1 MHLQLQQ
8 GSNNST
14 IAAIK
19 EEYLKDFINF
29 IPSKPYTLGVELEL
43 QLLDQEHYNLTSSAP
58 SILAELPVDFKDR
71 IKPEFIQSMVEV
83 ASGICNNLEDLET
96 DLKRSINTLENLVRR
111 NGCLLFASSL
121 HPFAPY
127 REQIVSPGER
137 YAALMEE
144 LQLSGRRLITQGFH
158 IHIGLP
164 DGPTAIKVCNSIR
177 QYLPLLLALT
187 TSSPFYGGED
197 TGFFSYRSRLLD
209 SLARAGLPHPF
220 KDWEEFRK
228 LLLLFKRTGVIE
240 DIRDIWWDV
249 RPHPDLGT
257 IEIRICDLP
266 IRFNE
271 IISITGLVQSLV
283 VTLAEKNAPND
294 YPPLELIATNKWQA
308 ARHGLDGKFVDQDR
322 ISEPLS
328 MRAAIERLLYR
339 TEDAAQRLGCSGN
352 RQEINRILTNGSGA
366 HRQKLLYKDLGGFRD
381 MIINIQK
388 DFWN

>member
-1 MHLQLQQ
+1 M
-8 GSNNST
+8 
-14 IAAIK
+14 
-19 EEYLKDFINF
+19 EF
-29 IPSKPYTLGVELEL
+29 IPSKPYTIGVELEL
-43 QLLDQEHYNLTSSAP
+43 QLLDSEHYNLTSAAP
-58 SILAELPVDFKDR
+58 SILTGLPVEFKDR

-83 ASGICNNLEDLET
+83 ASGICDDLEELEN
-96 DLKRSINTLENLVRR
+96 DLKRSINLLEELARKN
-111 NGCLLFASSL
+111 NCLIFSSSL

-127 REQIVSPGER
+127 RDQVLSPGKR

-144 LQLSGRRLITQGFH
+144 LQLSGRRLITQGLH

-164 DGPTAIKVCNSIR
+164 DGATAIKVCNSIR

-187 TSSPFYGGED
+187 TSSPYYGGED

-220 KDWEEFRK
+220 ADWNDFRE
-228 LLLLFKRTGVIE
+228 LLLLLKRSSIIE

-266 IRFNE
+266 VRFNE
-271 IISITGLVQSLV
+271 IIAIAGLVQSLV
-283 VTLAEKNAPND
+283 VTLAEKTAPHSH
-294 YPPLELIATNKWQA
+294 PPLELIATNKWQA
-308 ARHGLDGKFVDQDR
+308 ARHGLDGKFVDQDS

-328 MRAAIERLLYR
+328 MKEAIKRLLVR
-339 TEDAAQRLGCSGN
+339 TEKAAKRLGSN
-352 RQEINRILTNGSGA
+352 DSRQEITRIMAEGSGA
-366 HRQKLLYKDLGGFRD
+366 HRQRLLYENQADFRE
-381 MIINIQK
+381 MIMQLQK

>member
-1 MHLQLQQ
+1 MNTL
-8 GSNNST
+8 S
-14 IAAIK
+14 
-19 EEYLKDFINF
+19 DFLEF
-29 IPSKPYTLGVELEL
+29 RPSKPYTLGVELEL
-43 QLLDQEHYNLTSSAP
+43 QLLDSAHYNLTSAAP
-58 SILAELPVDFKDR
+58 SILGELPIDFKDR

-83 ASGICNNLEDLET
+83 ASGICNNLAELET
-96 DLKRSINTLENLVRR
+96 DLKRSINFLEGLADEKD
-111 NGCLLFASSL
+111 CLIFASSL

-127 REQIVSPGER
+127 RDQIVSPGKR

-144 LQLSGRRLITQGFH
+144 LQLSGRRLITQGLH
-158 IHIGLP
+158 IHVGLP

-209 SLARAGLPHPF
+209 ALPRAGLPHPF
-220 KDWEEFRK
+220 ADWEDFRE
-228 LLLLFKRTGVIE
+228 LLLLFKRTDIIK

-266 IRFNE
+266 VRFDE
-271 IISITGLVQSLV
+271 IIAVAGLVQALV
-283 VTLAEKNAPND
+283 VTLAEKTARHN

-308 ARHGLDGKFVDQDR
+308 ARHGLAGKFIDQEC

-328 MRAAIERLLYR
+328 MKEAVERLLAR
-339 TEDAAQRLGCSGN
+339 TEEAAKRLGCRDS
-352 RQEINRILTNGSGA
+352 RQVIRRIMAEGSGA
-366 HRQKLLYKDLGGFRD
+366 HRQKLLFKGPDSFRK
-381 MIINIQK
+381 MIMQLQK
-388 DFWN
+388 DFWK